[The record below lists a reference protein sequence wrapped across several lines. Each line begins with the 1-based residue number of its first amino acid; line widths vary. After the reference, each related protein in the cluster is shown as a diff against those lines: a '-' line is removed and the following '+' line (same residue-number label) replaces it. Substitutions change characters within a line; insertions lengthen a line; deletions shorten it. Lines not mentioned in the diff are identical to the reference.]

1 MRDFLARQG
10 LVLGIALRNLT
21 SHGTRSLLVGSI
33 LALGTALVLLGL
45 SLLDSIESST
55 EASITESMAGEL
67 QVYAKD
73 GRDDL
78 ALFGSGFMGIDEIGR
93 IDRVDRA
100 VEAVSSVEGVRA
112 AVPMGI
118 DFATITQDGELEA
131 SLARLR
137 DAYYED
143 DAGEAR
149 VLARQVRDLIRGTV
163 EELRRRRQIVDDPA
177 ELNASIADAERAL
190 QDEFWAAYEDN
201 PLGQLEYL
209 DTKVAP
215 LATEGELI
223 FLRYVGT
230 DIPKFVEH
238 FERFELLKGEQVPPL
253 TRGLMMNQKFY
264 EQRIKHEVAR
274 YFDRVH
280 RMAVEQEISVE
291 ADGLLRTIARRMPT
305 QWRRITQQLDRK
317 ERAELQEELA
327 AYLPEVQP
335 RLEALL
341 PALLT
346 VSDEN
351 VQERYDWFYAHVAP
365 RIDLY
370 AIDVGDTVTIRAY
383 TRSGFLK
390 AINVQMYGVF
400 RFRGLD
406 ESDLAGG
413 HNLMDLMTFRELY
426 GLMTPAK
433 ARELDA
439 IRRTAGVEDVNR
451 SSAESTLFATGN
463 EVVVENGPEVEGLG
477 GFDEFAGVDFEGI
490 RDRSGRVLDASFSE
504 QDLQQGM
511 ALNMA
516 VILGDDVPI
525 ASAKTRVQRALDE
538 AGLPLQVVSWQE
550 ASGLVGQFIIVIRLV
565 LYIALAI
572 IFAAALVIIN
582 NSTVTATLERIPE
595 IGTLRAIGA
604 QRGTVLVMFLTETLS
619 MSLVAGLAGAA
630 VGAGILFVLG
640 QVGIPAWHQV
650 LFFLFGGPRLF
661 PSFGVSHVLWSI
673 ASVALVATVSSLYP
687 AWLAARVQPVEAMQD
702 GD

>member
-1 MRDFLARQG
+1 MRDFWARQG
-10 LVLGIALRNLT
+10 LVFGIALRNLS

-33 LALGTALVLLGL
+33 LALGTTLVLLGL
-45 SLLDSIESST
+45 ALLDSIEDST

-67 QVYAKD
+67 QVYSKE

-93 IDRVDRA
+93 IERVDRA
-100 VEAVSSVEGVRA
+100 VAAVSTVEGVKA

-118 DFATITQDGELEA
+118 DFATITRDGELEGT
-131 SLARLR
+131 LAELR
-137 DAYYED
+137 DAYYAD
-143 DAGEAR
+143 DEAEAE
-149 VLARQVRDLIRGTV
+149 VLIGQVKDLVQGV
-163 EELRRRRQIVDDPA
+163 VDELRRRREIVDDPA
-177 ELNASIADAERAL
+177 ELDASIAEAERAL
-190 QDEFWAAYEDN
+190 DEAFWAEYAQD
-201 PLGQLEYL
+201 PLAGLEQL

-230 DIPKFVEH
+230 DIPAFIEN
-238 FERFELLKGEQVPPL
+238 FERFELLQGEHVPSL

-280 RMAVEQEISVE
+280 RMALEQEISIE

-305 QWRRITQQLDRK
+305 QWRRVAQQLDAE
-317 ERAELQEELA
+317 ERARLKAELS
-327 AYLPEVQP
+327 AYLPEVEP

-351 VQERYDWFYAHVAP
+351 VQERYDWFYEHVAP
-365 RIDLY
+365 LIDLY

-390 AINVQMYGVF
+390 AINVKMYGVF

-433 ARELDA
+433 ARELDR
-439 IRRTAGVEDVNR
+439 IRDKAGVQDVER
-451 SSAESTLFATGN
+451 STAEESLFASSET
-463 EVVVENGPEVEGLG
+463 VVIETGPELEGLG
-477 GFDEFAGVDFEGI
+477 GFDEFEDVDFESL
-490 RDRSGRVLDASFSE
+490 RDRSGRVFDASFSRE
-504 QDLQQGM
+504 DLAQGM

-516 VILGDDVPI
+516 VVLDDGVEMSG
-525 ASAKTRVQRALDE
+525 ARRRVQVALDE
-538 AGLPLQVVSWQE
+538 AGLALQVVSWQE

-604 QRGTVLVMFLTETLS
+604 QRGTILFMFMTETLS
-619 MSLVAGLAGAA
+619 MSLVAGLFGAA
-630 VGAGILFVLG
+630 VGAGILLVLA
-640 QVGIPAWHQV
+640 QTGIPAWHQV

-661 PSFGVSHVLWSI
+661 PSFGVRHVLWSI
-673 ASVALVATVSSLYP
+673 ASVAAVATISSIYP